1 MRPRICVNI
10 IQFVNLTS
18 SPRYVPCGS
27 LNSRM
32 SAIFECLVLSEED
45 ALINLSKCARLH
57 HVKKFRRI
65 NEYAIVSIILR
76 RENKA
81 LFCSY
86 KILLFEHLKNFF
98 LNFIFQFFR
107 FRVFS
112 LCYIDVPNYRLITA
126 SLIKLSAKKYSI
138 LKK

>member
-1 MRPRICVNI
+1 MLNI

-18 SPRYVPCGS
+18 SSRYVPRGS

-32 SAIFECLVLSEED
+32 SAIFECLVLSEEEE
-45 ALINLSKCARLH
+45 ALIYSSKRARLH

-86 KILLFEHLKNFF
+86 KILLFEHLKK
-98 LNFIFQFFR
+98 
-107 FRVFS
+107 
-112 LCYIDVPNYRLITA
+112 LC
-126 SLIKLSAKKYSI
+126 
-138 LKK
+138 